1 MNNLESCEPRWLTI
15 VLCGEDAAVEEDKE
29 KDDPKHG
36 LRLHCFQAKML
47 RLLVGFQKLLS
58 QTNMPLIAV
67 FMNIQQKEVFY
78 SAF

>member
-15 VLCGEDAAVEEDKE
+15 VLRGEDAAVEEDEE

-36 LRLHCFQAKML
+36 LRLHCFQAKLL

-58 QTNMPLIAV
+58 QTNMPPVAV